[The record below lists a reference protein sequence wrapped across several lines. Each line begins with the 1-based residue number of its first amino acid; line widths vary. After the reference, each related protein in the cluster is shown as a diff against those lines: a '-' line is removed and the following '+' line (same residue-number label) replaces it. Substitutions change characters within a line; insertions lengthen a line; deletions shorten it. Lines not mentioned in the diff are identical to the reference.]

1 MTRIDSCGP
10 EISRRT
16 FLAGV
21 GGLTFSIALLGDGAP
36 ALNAAGKSDLGI
48 TAWVRIGVDDVITI
62 FNPAAEM
69 GQGAMTALPLIVAE
83 EMDADWAR
91 VRIEQS
97 PVDART
103 YGNPQFFG
111 HQMLTVGSRTV
122 QGYYDGLRKAGAQV
136 RKALLAAAAGR
147 WKVPVAELT
156 TEPNVVIHAPSKRRL
171 TYGEIAAFA
180 EMPAKLPDVA
190 DGDLKNPRDFRLI
203 GNTAIPR
210 SDIPAKVNGTA
221 VYGLDV
227 QVPGMVYAVMSR
239 APVHGSR
246 PLGSNA
252 AAVKAMA
259 GVVDVVALN
268 HGVVVVAGTMEDALA
283 ARKNL
288 KVEWSQGAKA
298 ASFRS
303 EKDLVGYRHLM
314 DGTAAGDP
322 VTTKG
327 NVKTAMAAAVK
338 TYEADFMSDHAY
350 HAQMEPLNA
359 VARVN
364 AAGDGAE
371 VWAGTQ
377 SLDGARA
384 SAAKALGVGI
394 DRVTFHPCYLGGGF
408 GRRSWSDYVEEAV
421 LTSKA
426 VRRPVKLVW
435 TREDDVTYG
444 AFRPMALQCLRAGV
458 DAAGNI
464 VAWEHCVV
472 GDGRNLLTSGIKI
485 PFYNVPNQNIE
496 LRGKSSGVRLK
507 HWRAVGHGFNKFA
520 IESMIDLIAAD
531 RKIDPVEFRRRLTR
545 HAPRALKV
553 IETAAAMAKWGTPR
567 PAGRALGIAFTERSD
582 SLSAGVAEVSVD
594 RAKGRIRVH
603 RFWASLDAGQ
613 VVQPGNAV
621 AQMESGI
628 VYGLSSMY
636 SERITFENGQVQQS
650 NFHDYEVMRM
660 ADAPEEIH
668 VEIIRNNEPPA
679 GIGETGVPIASG
691 AVANAFFA
699 LTGKQLRHMPF
710 TPDRVLAVLKA

>member
-1 MTRIDSCGP
+1 MTRITSHGP
-10 EISRRT
+10 EVSRRS

-21 GGLTFSIALLGDGAP
+21 GGLTFSIAFLGDGAP
-36 ALNAAGKSDLGI
+36 ILNAAGKGDLGV
-48 TAWVRIGVDDVITI
+48 TAWVRIGADNVVTI
-62 FNPAAEM
+62 FNPSAEM
-69 GQGAMTALPLIVAE
+69 GQGSMTALPLIVAE

-122 QGYYDGLRKAGAQV
+122 QGYYTGLRKAGAQV
-136 RKALLAAAAGR
+136 RKALLAAAAGH
-147 WKVPVAELT
+147 WQVPVSELR
-156 TEPNVVIHAPSKRRL
+156 TEPNVVIHGPTKRRL
-171 TYGEIAAFA
+171 TYGGIAAFA
-180 EMPAKLPDVA
+180 KMPANLPEVA
-190 DGDLKNPRDFRLI
+190 DSDLKNPRDFRLI
-203 GNTAIPR
+203 GNKAIGR
-210 SDIPAKVNGTA
+210 SDIPAKVDGTA
-221 VYGLDV
+221 IYGIDV
-227 QVPGMVYAVMSR
+227 HVPGMVYAVMSR

-246 PLGSNA
+246 PQGSNA
-252 AAVKAMA
+252 AAIRAMA
-259 GVVDVVALN
+259 GIVDVVALN
-268 HGVVVVAGTMEDALA
+268 HGVVVVADTMEGALA
-283 ARKNL
+283 ARKKL
-288 KVEWSQGAKA
+288 KVEWSQGARA
-298 ASFRS
+298 ASFQS
-303 EKDLVGYRHLM
+303 EKDLDGYRHVM
-314 DGTAAGDP
+314 DSGAAGDP

-327 NVKTAMAAAVK
+327 NVKNAMAAAVK
-338 TYEADFMSDHAY
+338 TYQADFYSDHAY

-359 VARVN
+359 VAHVN

-384 SAAKALGVGI
+384 SAAKALGVGVDKI
-394 DRVTFHPCYLGGGF
+394 TFHPCYLGGGF
-408 GRRSWSDYVEEAV
+408 GRRSWSDYIEEAV

-435 TREDDVTYG
+435 TREDDVAYG

-472 GDGRNLLTSGIKI
+472 GDGRGLLTSGIQI

-520 IESMIDLIAAD
+520 IESMIDQIAAD
-531 RKIDPVEFRRRLTR
+531 QKIDPVEYRRRLTN
-545 HAPRALKV
+545 HSPRALKV
-553 IETAAAMAKWGTPR
+553 VETAAAMAKWGTPR

-603 RFWASLDAGQ
+603 RFWASLDAGM

-628 VYGLSSMY
+628 VYGLSSMV
-636 SERITFENGQVQQS
+636 SERITFENGRVQQS